1 MSEHDLQ
8 KQIIAY
14 LRLRKFLCFETDV
27 MDGLKFFSPKDS
39 RRFAFIKH
47 HNDMGYIK
55 GQPDLIILLPIG
67 NALFVEVKTA
77 KGRQSDEQ
85 KEFQRRVESLGFNY
99 LIWRSVDDAVLWSKK
114 ILQNDF
120 SCG

>member
-67 NALFVEVKTA
+67 NVLFVEVKTS
-77 KGRQSDEQ
+77 KGRQSPEQ
-85 KEFQRRVESLGFNY
+85 KAFQERVESLGFNY
-99 LIWRSVDDAVLWSKK
+99 VIWRSVEDAEKFINSPLS
-114 ILQNDF
+114 LP
-120 SCG
+120 